1 MKQTMAAIGSIATIL
16 IPTFFYFKHS
26 TIGVIC
32 VCIAI
37 SCAIIF
43 AWLSIKDRNLE
54 KNKSRSQRSEGF
66 RAVAT
71 DENTRLVIKAI
82 SDESN
87 GFVTFND
94 IVRDTNLPLKTINK
108 ALDWLLMNNF
118 AIQRKGRNGKVYIL
132 TPEGRSTFSE
142 LINENINKPST

>member
-1 MKQTMAAIGSIATIL
+1 MKITLGALGSIASISATIL
-16 IPTFFYFKHS
+16 FYFHHTPS
-26 TIGVIC
+26 GLV
-32 VCIAI
+32 
-37 SCAIIF
+37 CAIIAIIF
-43 AWLSIKDRNLE
+43 FISLACLGIKDRNSE
-54 KNKSRSQRSEGF
+54 KHKATPQRSEGF
-66 RAVAT
+66 KAVST
-71 DENTRLVIKAI
+71 DENTRLVIKEI

-87 GFVTFND
+87 GFVTLND

-132 TPEGRSTFSE
+132 TPEGRSTFSP